1 MPNTAPIP
9 TKVKNLISELVFIPD
24 RPEQRYRIFFP
35 GVVCG
40 PLTHSFSRFFFRFFP
55 RHQEEKTFFFVDF
68 AQKKFASHSLT
79 KKMTF
84 PKKRS
89 KKVKS
94 AFFRIFA
101 VFVLFFFPK
110 ILEQFVVFFFSWK
123 SLHFANSIIFRAE
136 KKQGWKK
143 KQHFYSLIGFI
154 PKSGQKQTF
163 PGKKIRYLSPE

>member
-1 MPNTAPIP
+1 MWP
-9 TKVKNLISELVFIPD
+9 THSLVF
-24 RPEQRYRIFFP
+24 EIFFP
-35 GVVCG
+35 F
-40 PLTHSFSRFFFRFFP
+40 FSP
-55 RHQEEKTFFFVDF
+55 PSHQEEKTFFFVDF

-136 KKQGWKK
+136 KIQGWKK
-143 KQHFYSLIGFI
+143 KTAFLLTHRIYTKKWSKTNFSRGKNTIPFTRVMKNIPIYERHPPWKTHYS
-154 PKSGQKQTF
+154 
-163 PGKKIRYLSPE
+163 KKKTTLW